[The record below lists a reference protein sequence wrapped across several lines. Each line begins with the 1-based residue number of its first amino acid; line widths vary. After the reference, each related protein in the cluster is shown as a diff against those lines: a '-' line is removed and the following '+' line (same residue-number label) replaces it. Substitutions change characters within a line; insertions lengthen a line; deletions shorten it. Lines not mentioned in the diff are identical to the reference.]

1 MENLADNVQDF
12 AFDFLDQVE
21 RKEDMRIN
29 DKDMDR
35 YGSLF
40 SDMTDNA
47 IAEQQ
52 KKVLL
57 WCIYRKKIGNTN
69 FKVFRL
75 LLNLEPRAHSHK
87 SSIRIPEI
95 VNFGNRF

>member
-1 MENLADNVQDF
+1 
-12 AFDFLDQVE
+12 
-21 RKEDMRIN
+21 MRIN
-29 DKDMDR
+29 DEDMDR

-57 WCIYRKKIGNTN
+57 WCIYRKKIETQI
-69 FKVFRL
+69 L
-75 LLNLEPRAHSHK
+75 K
-87 SSIRIPEI
+87 S
-95 VNFGNRF
+95 FGCY

>member
-1 MENLADNVQDF
+1 
-12 AFDFLDQVE
+12 
-21 RKEDMRIN
+21 MRIN

-75 LLNLEPRAHSHK
+75 LLNLESRAHSHE

>member
-57 WCIYRKKIGNTN
+57 WCIYRKKL
-69 FKVFRL
+69 K
-75 LLNLEPRAHSHK
+75 HK
-87 SSIRIPEI
+87 FESLSVAIELRTSI
-95 VNFGNRF
+95 FS

>member
-1 MENLADNVQDF
+1 MENLADNVEDF

-69 FKVFRL
+69 F
-75 LLNLEPRAHSHK
+75 
-87 SSIRIPEI
+87 IRIPAI